1 MGFGVPSK
9 NIFGVLLVFWGIN
22 IAFLVWLWYCMS
34 DVNVRKLRRKVMG
47 NLKMA
52 ESLVAVH
59 THTHTLLL
67 NEKINKFD
75 IEKATRLS
83 ILY

>member
-1 MGFGVPSK
+1 
-9 NIFGVLLVFWGIN
+9 
-22 IAFLVWLWYCMS
+22 MS
-34 DVNVRKLRRKVMG
+34 DVNVGKTKEKIMQ
-47 NLKMA
+47 NLKTA

-67 NEKINKFD
+67 NKKINKFD

-83 ILY
+83 ILC